1 MGAVLVNFSS
11 AVCAPQ
17 LNMGCALDTAGRP
30 STATRCATRACALR
44 GECTRRAWTSGSARS
59 RCAACARASARSA
72 RPSSPSCR
80 WRASCHPNPD
90 PDLDPN
96 ANPDYLSLRP
106 STAIGL
112 AGGWGQRDCSRAAGG
127 QCSCQGGDLHLPL
140 VQPEAARDL
149 RAALLLPLARH
160 RRRLQ
165 RPRPPPLACLRASCH
180 SRQAHVPCSCC
191 AGARRAR
198 SRRARPCR
206 AHPCRTRPCRT
217 RPCRM
222 RARAR
227 RARLRRA
234 PPCREGAGGVW

>member
-96 ANPDYLSLRP
+96 PNPDYLSLRP
-106 STAIGL
+106 STAVGL
-112 AGGWGQRDCSRAAGG
+112 AGGRDRRDRSRAAGG
-127 QCSCQGGDLHLPL
+127 QGSCQGGDPHLPL
-140 VQPEAARDL
+140 VQPEVARAL
-149 RAALLLPLARH
+149 RAALLL
-160 RRRLQ
+160 
-165 RPRPPPLACLRASCH
+165 
-180 SRQAHVPCSCC
+180 V
-191 AGARRAR
+191 
-198 SRRARPCR
+198 
-206 AHPCRTRPCRT
+206 
-217 RPCRM
+217 
-222 RARAR
+222 RARAAVGGAQPAHRHHARARAAHHDAQQPSHQPGQAAAREQERVFR
-227 RARLRRA
+227 RAAR
-234 PPCREGAGGVW
+234 AGGASDPNPNPNPNPNPKP